1 MKMNEKMSESLIQM
15 KDLIEDCLNALG
27 SKYAKPEAVELVLAT
42 GLVESHYRFI
52 KQIGS
57 GIASSYWQIE
67 GDTAKDCVDNYLSY
81 RTAVAKKCAEVSL
94 TPTSLWLTGSKE
106 EWEDVLKYNMRCA
119 IIMCRLKYWR
129 DSRPLPK
136 TTKGMAQAWKQIYKT
151 EGGAGSVEH
160 FMKTVGKH
168 I

>member
-1 MKMNEKMSESLIQM
+1 MDSKMSIPLQQM
-15 KDLIEDCLNALG
+15 KELIEGCLNSLG
-27 SKYAKPEAVELVLAT
+27 RKYAKPEAVELVLAT
-42 GLVESHYRFI
+42 GLVESKYKYI

-67 GDTAKDCVDNYLSY
+67 GDTAKDCVDNYLCF
-81 RTAVAKKCAEVSL
+81 RTSLAKRCAEISQTPVSL
-94 TPTSLWLTGSKE
+94 WVKGTKE
-106 EWEDVLKYNMRCA
+106 DWEDVLKYNMHCA

-136 TTKGMAQAWKQIYKT
+136 TTRGMAQAWKQIYNT
-151 EGGAGSVEH
+151 EGGAGTVPH
-160 FMKTVGKH
+160 FMEIVGKH